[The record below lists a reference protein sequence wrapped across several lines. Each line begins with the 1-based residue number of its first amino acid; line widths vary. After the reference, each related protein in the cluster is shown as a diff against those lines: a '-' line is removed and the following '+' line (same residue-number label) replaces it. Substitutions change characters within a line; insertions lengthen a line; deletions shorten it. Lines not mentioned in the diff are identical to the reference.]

1 MKLLILLLFI
11 SSCAGYKYRDKE
23 NPFMQ
28 FGIKS
33 ISIPMFYNHSNF
45 ANVEGVFTK
54 EIYNTML
61 DYKGLM
67 LRSGHKNADAVLIGI
82 LETRDRKRDT
92 VISSAVLSMENIY
105 GQEIFQNEDGKRNRD
120 DVFLSTQNNIEMSLR
135 IMVIKQPTKEEIV
148 FLSKKIGEK
157 AIGSKII
164 FNETIALSGA
174 QVLKQLRGESIK
186 VVGTHNRG
194 IERNA
199 IEGMAK
205 TAAARF
211 KDMIL
216 YAF

>member
-1 MKLLILLLFI
+1 MRILLIILFI

-33 ISIPMFYNHSNF
+33 ISVPMFYNHSNF

-61 DYKGLM
+61 DYKGLK
-67 LRSGHKNADAVLIGI
+67 LLSGQKNTDAVLVGI
-82 LETRDRKRDT
+82 IETRDRRRDT
-92 VISSAVLSMENIY
+92 VLPNAILSMENVY
-105 GQEIFQNEDGKRNRD
+105 GNDVFSEDGAKKRD
-120 DVFLSTQNNIEMSLR
+120 DVFLSTSNQITMTLR
-135 IMVIKQPTKEEIV
+135 IIVIKQPTKEEIV

-164 FNETIALSGA
+164 FNEVITLTGSQA
-174 QVLKQLRGESIK
+174 LKQLRGESIK

-194 IERNA
+194 IARNA
-199 IEGMAK
+199 IEGMALS
-205 TAAARF
+205 AAARF